1 MNFFAMK
8 GKRITQA
15 GATSPVAPFL
25 NKHKPWVSV
34 ICTCYNQAAY
44 VQESLGSVV
53 AQTYPNVELIV
64 IDNGSSDNSVAQIRA
79 FCAQHPAVKFIRN
92 KTNRGLCRAFN
103 QGLALAIGQYVID
116 LAADDVLL
124 PHRIT
129 RQVDQFS
136 SLPTYYGVVFS
147 NAVYI
152 NETGEFLRHH
162 YPVRPNGRTTERV
175 PTGDIFQDILL
186 HYFINTPTMMMRRD
200 MLTALGGYDESL
212 AYEDF
217 DLWVRSARNYR
228 YAYLDEVLT
237 WKRVLP
243 NSMGQQVLRTD
254 NVLLESSWRVCQKA
268 YALCQTTGEF
278 EALADRIRG
287 FVRKCFYAEQYGLA
301 QKFGQLLGQIEP
313 PGLATRLVLILCR
326 LHLPVN
332 GMYRRY
338 RLATTII
345 E

>member
-1 MNFFAMK
+1 MD
-8 GKRITQA
+8 GKRIVREGINT
-15 GATSPVAPFL
+15 PMAPFL
-25 NKHKPWVSV
+25 NKYKPWVSV

-44 VQESLGSVV
+44 VGECLASVV

-64 IDNGSSDNSVAQIRA
+64 IDNGSSDHSAAQIRA
-79 FCAQHPAVKFIRN
+79 FCGQNPAVKFIQN

-103 QGLALAIGQYVID
+103 QGLAVAVGQYVID

-124 PHRIT
+124 PHRIA
-129 RQVDQFS
+129 RQVDQFL

-162 YPVRPNGRTTERV
+162 HPVGQDGRTTQRV
-175 PTGDIFQDILL
+175 PMGDVFQEILT
-186 HYFINTPTMMMRRD
+186 HYFVSTPTMMMRRD
-200 MLTALGGYDESL
+200 MLTQLGGYDESL

-243 NSMGQQVLRTD
+243 NSMGRQVLSTD
-254 NVLLESSWRVCQKA
+254 NLLLESSWRVCQKA
-268 YALCQTTGEF
+268 YALCQTAGEF
-278 EALADRIRG
+278 KALGGRIRQ
-287 FVRKCFYAEQYGLA
+287 FIRKCFYAEQYELA
-301 QKFGQLLGQIEP
+301 QKLGQLLGQIEP
-313 PGLATRLVLILCR
+313 AGFATRLVLILCR

-332 GMYRRY
+332 SLYRRY
-338 RLATTII
+338 RVATTVID
-345 E
+345 